1 MPRKVEDRPEKRPGN
16 RFHEYKHAR
25 QQSTGGRTPP
35 TGPSAVRLHLLK
47 PDFVDAGQFSTERR
61 KSLGTGSDAGI
72 DGA

>member
-1 MPRKVEDRPEKRPGN
+1 MRGKVAERPEKRPGN
-16 RFHEYKHAR
+16 RFHEYRHAR
-25 QQSTGGRTPP
+25 QQSTGGRNPE

-61 KSLGTGSDAGI
+61 ESLGAGSDAGI